1 MKLFHGTSLGFGEE
15 ILKTGLIKKNQPT
28 YDNVTDSNFVYLTDR
43 ITCAMKYGHKK
54 ASSPETY
61 GQDFYIFE
69 VEINDD
75 DLQVDL
81 DEIDIFKEVQGN
93 KGDNIR
99 KLNGEYTVGNTTPI
113 IHSVRVNH
121 DIEIKKAA
129 GKYAKVPSA
138 GIVDTYRED
147 IRRYNLTSEE
157 LANIYNSLVW
167 KNC

>member
-1 MKLFHGTSLGFGEE
+1 MYVIYYF
-15 ILKTGLIKKNQPT
+15 
-28 YDNVTDSNFVYLTDR
+28 
-43 ITCAMKYGHKK
+43 
-54 ASSPETY
+54 
-61 GQDFYIFE
+61 
-69 VEINDD
+69 D

-81 DEIDIFKEVQGN
+81 DEIDIFKEVLGN

-99 KLNGEYTVGNTTPI
+99 KLNGEYTVESTTTI
-113 IHSVRVNH
+113 IHSVRVDH
-121 DIEIKKAA
+121 DIDIKKAA

-147 IRRYNLTSEE
+147 IRRYNLPGEE